1 MQMCIKFKQALLG
14 AFCCCLL
21 TACLSED
28 ESDSEAGSLKA
39 GDTVPAFTVVMN
51 DGEPLSSAELR
62 GEVAV
67 ILFFNTRCKDC
78 QQELPVIQRIYED
91 YGSRI
96 RLVGISREDGLASVT
111 NYWQAFGLTF
121 PFSPQEGRDVY
132 ALFAQSRIPRVYLVD
147 RTLTIR
153 KVYADSPLATYEDLS
168 ADLDFLLSE

>member
-121 PFSPQEGRDVY
+121 PFSPQEGRCVC
-132 ALFAQSRIPRVYLVD
+132 ALCSISH
-147 RTLTIR
+147 
-153 KVYADSPLATYEDLS
+153 SPSILGRPN
-168 ADLDFLLSE
+168 LDYS